1 MTERALS
8 QGCKSSDFSLVSV
21 FFTSKPLKIVF
32 RMLLIKYILRD
43 SKKILRKILCV
54 ISDLFLLVA
63 ICEVSHFCQNPT
75 SSCPSLPK
83 MALTKP
89 EHVYVDPHTQLIVH
103 SVYRGGRGDA
113 MGKALASCVVGLGS
127 RLVHVCN
134 ATFPCRRFHLQRFG
148 YQTSTR

>member
-1 MTERALS
+1 
-8 QGCKSSDFSLVSV
+8 
-21 FFTSKPLKIVF
+21 
-32 RMLLIKYILRD
+32 MLLIKYILRD

-63 ICEVSHFCQNPT
+63 ICEVSHSCQNPA

-89 EHVYVDPHTQLIVH
+89 VDPHTQLIVH

-134 ATFPCRRFHLQRFG
+134 ATFP
-148 YQTSTR
+148 